1 MGKKDGHDNLI
12 PLPQRTKEAQRAIRS
27 KGGKISA
34 ERRRAK
40 KTMRALLELAFE
52 QIVTNSTTGET
63 KTRKELSM
71 ARLAAQCANGDL
83 KAIELAAKLMGEFTE
98 RHELTG
104 ADGQPIQLQPTPPKK
119 LTAKEMR
126 VALEELRE
134 DL

>member
-1 MGKKDGHDNLI
+1 MGGIASGKARREKK
-12 PLPQRTKEAQRAIRS
+12 S
-27 KGGKISA
+27 
-34 ERRRAK
+34 
-40 KTMRALLELAFE
+40 MRALLELAFE
-52 QIVTNSTTGET
+52 KTITNSTTGET

-71 ARLAAQCANGDL
+71 ARLASQCANGDL